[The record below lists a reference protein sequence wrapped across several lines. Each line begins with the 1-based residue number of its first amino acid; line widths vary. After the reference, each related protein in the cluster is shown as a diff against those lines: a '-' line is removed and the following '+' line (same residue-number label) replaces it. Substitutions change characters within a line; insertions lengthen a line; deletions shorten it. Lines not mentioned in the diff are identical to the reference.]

1 MKFSIFVI
9 DKSTKICYMNMLKLN
24 KIELFINKIMLGNDV
39 KNEGQELLFRIHS
52 FDKVK
57 YIMF

>member
-1 MKFSIFVI
+1 
-9 DKSTKICYMNMLKLN
+9 MNMLKLN